1 MKGLKGK
8 PAGWWTQEMSNN
20 NNKLGGIVNFFF
32 EAGIFGKIPRS
43 GNVFLGSEQQ
53 LLSSHIFRTTV
64 IGFSLAHIASA
75 DASKVT
81 FMCLFHDIEESRTGD
96 LNYLQQRYV
105 DSDDRKALEDITGS
119 LPFGE
124 SIKSLIDEYEAQES
138 YEAKLAKDADTLELI
153 LHLKE
158 TLDKGNEQAANW
170 LTFAEK
176 RLKTSIGKDI
186 LEKIRNVKYYNWW
199 YQLSD
204 EWENGNKN
212 W

>member
-1 MKGLKGK
+1 
-8 PAGWWTQEMSNN
+8 MSNN
-20 NNKLGGIVNFFF
+20 NNDLGGIVNFFF
-32 EAGIFGKIPRS
+32 ETGIFEKIPRS
-43 GNVFLGSEQQ
+43 GNAFLGSEQQ

-75 DASKVT
+75 DVSKVT

-105 DSDDRKALEDITGS
+105 DSDDRKALEDITDS

-138 YEAKLAKDADTLELI
+138 FEAKLAKDADTLELI
-153 LHLKE
+153 LHIKE
-158 TLDKGNEQAANW
+158 TLDKGNEQATNW
-170 LTFAEK
+170 LKFAEK
-176 RLKTSIGKDI
+176 RLKTIAAKDI
-186 LEKIRNVKYYNWW
+186 LKNIKITKYYHWW
-199 YQLSD
+199 YNLSN
-204 EWENGNKN
+204 EWQKGNKN